1 MKRFVTT
8 ESGVYELDLNL
19 HPAELKRGGV
29 YQLWASD
36 GRPHTENFLGNTT
49 LFEGKTASDIV
60 DDVFDYADEI
70 IRGLTPEDEGLDG
83 WMVYAYDPENHKNLA
98 EVKMTF
104 SD

>member
-1 MKRFVTT
+1 MKRFSAFGQYSLELIQHKAITRPC
-8 ESGVYELDLNL
+8 VYEL
-19 HPAELKRGGV
+19 
-29 YQLWASD
+29 WAND
-36 GRPHTENFLGNTT
+36 GQDQTENFLGNNSR
-49 LFEGKTASDIV
+49 FEGKTASDIV

>member
-49 LFEGKTASDIV
+49 LFEGKTASAIV
-60 DDVFDYADEI
+60 DDVFDYCREI
-70 IRGLTPEDEGLDG
+70 LDDITEDENFDG
-83 WMVYAYDPENHKNLA
+83 WIAYAFDPKTHKNLV